1 MGARAGARALPA
13 PPRPVD
19 ALAVRARRPHPS
31 PFTPAFTPLTRLF
44 TPRRQFP
51 LAFCVYVAI
60 MFGCNSE
67 WKEGAAEAQF
77 TTLTESCEDVGGD
90 YW

>member
-1 MGARAGARALPA
+1 
-13 PPRPVD
+13 
-19 ALAVRARRPHPS
+19 
-31 PFTPAFTPLTRLF
+31 
-44 TPRRQFP
+44 
-51 LAFCVYVAI
+51 VYVAI